1 MLMTT
6 SKLIALRVFCL
17 TFGRSA
23 LANRVFRWFIVEFLV
38 RKKNTAQ
45 SYNASSKFFVMSD
58 LES

>member
-17 TFGRSA
+17 TFGRSVQ
-23 LANRVFRWFIVEFLV
+23 ANRFFRWFIVEFLV
-38 RKKNTAQ
+38 RKKNATQ

-58 LES
+58 LEK